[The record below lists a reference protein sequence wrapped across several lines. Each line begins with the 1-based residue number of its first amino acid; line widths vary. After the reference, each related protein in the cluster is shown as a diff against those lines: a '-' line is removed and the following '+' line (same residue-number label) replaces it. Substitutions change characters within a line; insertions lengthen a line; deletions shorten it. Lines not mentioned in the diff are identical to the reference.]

1 MFLGGTDSVDQQ
13 VWNAGLLYDA
23 QLSVGTPVPRLA
35 GRTAVSRKWVSG
47 MDAAKEA
54 EGQDG
59 PSATARWSGADVRAS
74 CARRRTGQ
82 SGRAFLVTF
91 LAIEKSDPPGGAE
104 QGSSADS

>member
-1 MFLGGTDSVDQQ
+1 M
-13 VWNAGLLYDA
+13 
-23 QLSVGTPVPRLA
+23 PRLA
-35 GRTAVSRKWVSG
+35 GRTAALSKRVSG
-47 MDAAKEA
+47 MDAAKGA

-59 PSATARWSGADVRAS
+59 PSAPARWSGADVRAS

-104 QGSSADS
+104 QRVSEYITNQLGD

>member
-1 MFLGGTDSVDQQ
+1 M
-13 VWNAGLLYDA
+13 
-23 QLSVGTPVPRLA
+23 PHLA

-59 PSATARWSGADVRAS
+59 PSAPARWSGADVRAS

-91 LAIEKSDPPGGAE
+91 LRGAQPQLKKVTRPARAE
-104 QGSSADS
+104 QGASEYTENQLGDQISPHPNPPPQAGEGAV